1 MVDGNGYLILCVN
14 SAHADSIWGETT
26 CDAQIEPY
34 TWSENF
40 NAWTFAVINDLG
52 GEDEI
57 IDIFGELDTDGTAIY
72 RRDFT
77 DGFAQRSN
85 YFSFGMAVW
94 DKYHH
99 NTAFKDCASTD
110 CGRGTPYS
118 SQCFC
123 QYWSAKSIA
132 NKDSQSPTFDPR
144 SNSFPPATNDMCSGG
159 SGDAVA
165 VTSDGSETAPYIS
178 YGSNCRWGE
187 WEQQNAALR
196 LCEVAGYSYGEFVSS
211 DCNLCESGCNSA
223 GTSVGY
229 HYIDANTG
237 ELKDDSGSYW
247 KETGITATC
256 YNSCPIPEGADNL
269 EDYLFGT
276 LYEESGFLSDYY
288 DTCEEFDEG
297 FDTRRRD
304 EGPSLPEGVWEDIPE
319 SECCRYHTMWNY
331 ADDIPLMN
339 CPATEANSEWFV
351 DMLGYYDDYAPDF
364 EINTYRDFLEAVVT
378 TACDPKWWDRDFDPT
393 ATTTVPTTT
402 VPTTTTTSTTTPT
415 TTTPTTTT
423 TSTELDTS
431 TTTGPQLTCSDGPTW
446 TGECKEY
453 KSVKLQ
459 QFKDR
464 YYSVDECANLCN
476 GLDGCV
482 GFQYGTNARSGW
494 CLPVG
499 EGCSGTGG
507 NANWNFYDLASSCS
521 FEGDSTTETPETST
535 DSPADCAPTF
545 EADCKEYGSVRMA
558 QYNGDYTA
566 EQCAEICEGLSGC
579 AGFQLG
585 VGGKRAGDC
594 LPVTAGCATAGKSAN
609 WVYHDLGDFNAC
621 SGDSSTSDPET
632 TSFPALFCEPAWE
645 SDCKEYRS
653 VKMAQYNGDYTPEQ
667 SAEICDGL
675 DGCAGFQLGVG
686 GKRAGDC
693 LPVTAGCATEGTSPN
708 WHYFDMGQCMV
719 PARRREGEH
728 RGAALLRWKARFD
741 KAAELEG

>member
-85 YFSFGMAVW
+85 YFSYGLTVW

-144 SNSFPPATNDMCSGG
+144 SNSFPPATNDMCAGG

-165 VTSDGSETAPYIS
+165 VTSDGSDTAPYIS

-229 HYIDANTG
+229 YYIDANTG

-247 KETGITATC
+247 KETGITANC
-256 YNSCPIPEGADNL
+256 YNSCPIPEGSDNL

-276 LYEESGFLSDYY
+276 LYEESDFLSDYY

-304 EGPSLPEGVWEDIPE
+304 EGNSLPEGIWEDIPE

-351 DMLGYYDDYAPDF
+351 DMLGFYDDYAPDF

-393 ATTTVPTTT
+393 ATTTIPTTS
-402 VPTTTTTSTTTPT
+402 TTSTTTPT
-415 TTTPTTTT
+415 TSTTT

-431 TTTGPQLTCSDGPTW
+431 TTTGPQLSCSDGPTW

-482 GFQYGTNARSGW
+482 GFQYGTNARDGWCLPVGEGCETGGGNPNWFYYDLTDACAYEEFTTDVPTGSGSGSGFASGSGSGFASGTPEDPTTEDPTTEDPTTEDPTTTEEAVEVTCSDGPTWTGDCKEYKSVKLQQFKDRYYSVDECANLCNGLDGCVGFQYGVNARSGW

-499 EGCSGTGG
+499 AGCSGTGG

-535 DSPADCAPTF
+535 DPETTTDSPADCAPTF
-545 EADCKEYGSVRMA
+545 
-558 QYNGDYTA
+558 
-566 EQCAEICEGLSGC
+566 
-579 AGFQLG
+579 
-585 VGGKRAGDC
+585 
-594 LPVTAGCATAGKSAN
+594 
-609 WVYHDLGDFNAC
+609 
-621 SGDSSTSDPET
+621 
-632 TSFPALFCEPAWE
+632 
-645 SDCKEYRS
+645 
-653 VKMAQYNGDYTPEQ
+653 
-667 SAEICDGL
+667 
-675 DGCAGFQLGVG
+675 
-686 GKRAGDC
+686 
-693 LPVTAGCATEGTSPN
+693 
-708 WHYFDMGQCMV
+708 
-719 PARRREGEH
+719 
-728 RGAALLRWKARFD
+728 
-741 KAAELEG
+741 